1 MNPLVI
7 QSKNNGTPEI
17 ILDKQTGKFQISG
30 WSHPEDAI
38 KFYTPILD
46 WLNAY
51 AENPNRE
58 TVFHFKFQYY
68 NSSSS
73 KQILRILSLLEEG
86 SKKSKIEI
94 YWHYD
99 AKDTDMVSSGEGFSK
114 MCTIPFKFILK

>member
-38 KFYTPILD
+38 KFYAPILD

-58 TVFHFKFQYY
+58 TVFHFNFQYY

-99 AKDTDMVSSGEGFSK
+99 TKDTDMVSSGERLSK
-114 MCTIPFKFILK
+114 MCTIPFKFIPQ